1 MGIMRRLTMK
11 SKYFTA
17 KELRCQETGEEGME
31 QVFIDLLDAIRE
43 ECGFPFVVTSGY
55 RSPEHSIEKRK
66 EKAGSHAMG
75 CAIDILATSQ
85 QKYKIMEVA
94 KKHGITRFGINKVFI
109 HMDIA
114 DRYDSRF
121 PADVVWAY

>member
-1 MGIMRRLTMK
+1 MK

-31 QVFIDLLDAIRE
+31 QVFIDLLDVIRE
-43 ECGFPFVVTSGY
+43 ECGFAFVVTSGY

-66 EKAGSHAMG
+66 EKVGSHTMG
-75 CAIDILATSQ
+75 CAIDIKADSK
-85 QKYKIMEVA
+85 QKAKIMEVA
-94 KKHGITRFGINKVFI
+94 KKYGVTRFGINKAFI

-114 DRYDSRF
+114 DRYDGRF
-121 PADVVWAY
+121 PSDVVWAY

>member
-1 MGIMRRLTMK
+1 MVTMRRLTLM

-17 KELRCQETGEEGME
+17 QELRCQETGEEGME
-31 QVFIDLLDAIRE
+31 QVFIDLLDTIRE

-66 EKAGSHAMG
+66 TKAGSHSMG
-75 CAIDILATSQ
+75 CAIDIRANSH
-85 QKYKIMEVA
+85 QKYKIMEIA
-94 KKHGITRFGINKVFI
+94 KKHGVTRFGINKAFI

-114 DRYDSRF
+114 DRYASRF
-121 PADVVWAY
+121 PSNVVWAY

>member
-1 MGIMRRLTMK
+1 MM

-17 KELRCQETGEEGME
+17 QELRCQETGEEGME
-31 QVFIDLLDAIRE
+31 QVFIDLLDTIRE

-66 EKAGSHAMG
+66 EKAGSHSMG
-75 CAIDILATSQ
+75 CAIDIRANSQ
-85 QKYKIMEVA
+85 QKYKIIEVA
-94 KKHGITRFGINKVFI
+94 KKHGVTRFGINKAFI

-121 PADVVWAY
+121 PSNVVWAY

>member
-1 MGIMRRLTMK
+1 MK

-17 KELRCQETGEEGME
+17 KELRCQDTVEEGIE

-43 ECGFPFVVTSGY
+43 ECYFPFVVTSGY

-75 CAIDILATSQ
+75 CARDIMADSR

-109 HMDIA
+109 PMDIA

-121 PADVVWAY
+121 PANVVWAY